1 MGQLFDRFKNYI
13 KSEVN
18 NKDFEIP
25 NNNDDLSKII
35 EELNRPKTTQEN
47 NTHKEREDYTKN
59 YSNQK
64 MDLNRACEI
73 LEIPIDADL
82 ETIQNSYRR
91 LVKEYHPDRVNN
103 MGKEIRLLA
112 ERKTI
117 EINQAYEYIKTI
129 KNI

>member
-1 MGQLFDRFKNYI
+1 MGQLFDRFKNYV

-18 NKDFEIP
+18 YKDYEIP
-25 NNNDDLSKII
+25 NKDEELFKII
-35 EELNRPKTTQEN
+35 EELNQAKTASEN
-47 NTHKEREDYTKN
+47 KTHTERERTAKN
-59 YSNQK
+59 HSNQK
-64 MDLNRACEI
+64 MDLTKACEI